1 MATENQLQR
10 SQSAEVIIARPAISN
25 WRKRRKTV
33 TNFLRTKPLGTVG
46 LALVLFFAVL
56 AVFSELI
63 SPYDPRALDSS
74 AILEGSSAK
83 HWFGTDF
90 AGRDVLSRVIFGAR
104 ISIFVGMV
112 SMIAAAVGGAALGV
126 STGYFGGKYDLIVQ
140 RFVDALTAF
149 PSLVLAL
156 ALVSIFS
163 ASLTNVIIAITIV
176 FVPRVTRIVRAVTL
190 SIKEMPYVDSA
201 KAIGSNDIRIMVRH
215 ILPNT
220 IGSLLVVT
228 TGLVGSAILIEA
240 SLSFLGVGMPIGVI
254 TWGAQLSGQV
264 LQYFTVAPHIA
275 IYPGVALTLAVF
287 GINVFGD
294 ALRDALDPRLRGR

>member
-1 MATENQLQR
+1 MATEHR
-10 SQSAEVIIARPAISN
+10 MEQSESASVIISRPAISI

-33 TNFLRTKPLGTVG
+33 TNFLRTKPLGTIG
-46 LALVLFFAVL
+46 LFLVLFFTVL
-56 AVFSELI
+56 AVFSELVA
-63 SPYDPRALDSS
+63 PYDPRALDSS

-112 SMIAAAVGGAALGV
+112 SMVAAAVGGAAIGI
-126 STGYFGGKYDLIVQ
+126 SSGYFGGKYDLFVQ
-140 RFVDALTAF
+140 RFVDALIAF

-156 ALVSIFS
+156 SLVAIFS

-176 FVPRVTRIVRAVTL
+176 FVPRVTRIIRSVTL
-190 SIKEMPYVDSA
+190 SIKEMPYVDA
-201 KAIGSNDIRIMVRH
+201 ARAIGSNDTRIMVRH

-220 IGSLLVVT
+220 IGSLIVVA

-240 SLSFLGVGMPIGVI
+240 SLSFLGVGMPIGII